1 MLYLRRLVE
10 SHSKILTETNDGES
24 YWSGTGSLLGNR
36 LNMTDSHFAGN
47 AQLIR
52 SARLQYGLDARGGST
67 CTLCLE
73 PSERP
78 AYIKHLQTP
87 EVVDH
92 AQDFAIFKDSATTVP
107 DVLDLDFPQ

>member
-1 MLYLRRLVE
+1 
-10 SHSKILTETNDGES
+10 
-24 YWSGTGSLLGNR
+24 
-36 LNMTDSHFAGN
+36 MTDSHFAGN

-52 SARLQYGLDARGGST
+52 SARLQYGLDARGSST

-92 AQDFAIFKDSATTVP
+92 AQDFAILKTVQQLCLMCWTWTSLNDEEIELGKHLFKTHVSY
-107 DVLDLDFPQ
+107 